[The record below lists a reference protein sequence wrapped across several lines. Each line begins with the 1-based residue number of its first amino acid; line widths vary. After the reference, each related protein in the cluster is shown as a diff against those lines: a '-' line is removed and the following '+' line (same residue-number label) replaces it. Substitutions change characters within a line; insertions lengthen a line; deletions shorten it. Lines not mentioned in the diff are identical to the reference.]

1 MSDGDSDT
9 GTSNPVRMALWVL
22 TLAAIGLLLGTIP
35 AVIAGDSER
44 DRRMGDRKHPWFDAL
59 PLLGAAAAS
68 PCGVFV
74 ELYCQR
80 RDRKKPP

>member
-1 MSDGDSDT
+1 MSEDASERS
-9 GTSNPVRMALWVL
+9 TSNPVRLGLWIA
-22 TLAAIGLLLGTIP
+22 TCAAVGLLLGLIPTI
-35 AVIAGDSER
+35 VGGDSER

-68 PCGVFV
+68 PFGVFV
-74 ELYCQR
+74 EWYCQQ